1 MIEVRTMKLSALR
14 DREELLYNEAARQR
28 RERASRFVHQD
39 DRLRCLAAGY
49 LMKHCLP
56 GYSEAMLYMG
66 VDVKPFLKKGVPFS
80 MTHGGDYIALAWCE
94 DAESIGIDVEPI
106 REMDYYR
113 VILSCFMTAG
123 EIKAV
128 GDSARNAVRIWT
140 RKESLYK
147 SVGEG
152 ISDFR
157 ELPEVLAD
165 RVQFFGVPFRLTSWE
180 AEGHSFSAALRGYD
194 KPMELR
200 IDAVEKE

>member
-14 DREELLYNEAARQR
+14 DREAFLLSEASCQR
-28 RERASRFVHQD
+28 RERAARFIQLD

-56 GYSEAMLYMG
+56 GYSETMLYTG
-66 VDVKPFLKKGVPFS
+66 VDGKPFLKNGVPFS
-80 MTHGGDYIALAWCE
+80 ITHGGDYIALAWCE
-94 DAESIGIDVEPI
+94 DAEGVGIDVEPI

-113 VILSCFMTAG
+113 AIIPCFMTAG

-128 GDSARNAVRIWT
+128 DDSAKDAVRIWT
-140 RKESLYK
+140 RKECLYK

-157 ELPEVLAD
+157 ELPEVLVD
-165 RVQFFGVPFRLTSWE
+165 RVQFFGMPFRLTSWE
-180 AEGHSFSAALRGYD
+180 AEGHFFSAALQGSD
-194 KPMELR
+194 KPIALR
-200 IDAVEKE
+200 IKNELI